1 MEILGF
7 TVFLD
12 SSLLQ
17 QVIAGDREAIR
28 SRRRS
33 PAVPILAR
41 ACFGSGGHGDR
52 GVRWPVYIFPSTLVD
67 LGRVCLVS
75 SSALLLIGGVWF
87 FDFIVGGGD
96 SRVKSKISF
105 WAIY

>member
-1 MEILGF
+1 MHRAKKKLF
-7 TVFLD
+7 MAVFLD
-12 SSLLQ
+12 SSLLH
-17 QVIAGDREAIR
+17 VRAGDLEAIR

-33 PAVPILAR
+33 PAVPILAG

-75 SSALLLIGGVWF
+75 SSALRPIGEFG
-87 FDFIVGGGD
+87 
-96 SRVKSKISF
+96 SSISSLEEVTPG
-105 WAIY
+105 